1 MKRKVL
7 SVLLTSAM
15 VMSMAAC
22 GSSETTEAPASNDA
36 AASTTTDSAAADTK
50 TDAAA
55 STDAAADT
63 AADTET
69 AFQLTEPIKAYVDGT
84 VNYVKED
91 SGKEEFVSQLNAAI
105 SEKMG
110 YDVTVEFTALDH
122 SGYTDAVGRM
132 FAGGD
137 YPDVMIM
144 NAGMFRQYATTGL
157 LWNMADAYD
166 NAEFQSRLTAPGL
179 NEALKD
185 KDGALYGFTPAIG
198 GGCPTYVKKAWL
210 DAVGMKAEDIK
221 TYDDF
226 YKMLEAFT
234 TGDPDGN
241 GVNGDTY
248 GFISAGLYGQEAPH
262 INYLP
267 DFWQDGYPG
276 LLKGEDGVW
285 YDGMQTEATKKALL
299 RMQEAY
305 QAGVIDP
312 VSYTAGTKE
321 AREKFWSADQTGSAG
336 VFCYWAGS
344 WYDNIATNLEKN
356 NVNTELVQLDPIAEV
371 AAIGGYLN
379 RESPVWVIID
389 DGDGDDARE
398 QAIFD
403 AFIEPMLDG
412 DKCQTLWTYGA
423 EGTHWSLKAEAITTG
438 TGDKAKTTEYAEG
451 EFHCLPTIADPTTL
465 FKKNHIDNAA
475 VIAPLTNGYSNTSD
489 TVAASNTHFVNN
501 CVDAPQAPSCDTI
514 TNEGVAITDAIK
526 AVISSVV
533 VEGGDVDAAMQTYV
547 DTVGSIVDQA
557 LSELNAQ

>member
-1 MKRKVL
+1 MKRKLL
-7 SVLLTSAM
+7 SVILASSM

-22 GSSETTEAPASNDA
+22 GSSETSTDASATKTDA
-36 AASTTTDSAAADTK
+36 AETKTEAAADTK
-50 TDAAA
+50 TE
-55 STDAAADT
+55 AADT
-63 AADTET
+63 TANADY
-69 AFQLTEPIKAYVDGT
+69 QLTEPIKVYVDGT
-84 VNYVKED
+84 VNYVKEN
-91 SGKEEFVSQLNAAI
+91 SGKEEFVSALEAAV

-110 YDVTVEFTALDH
+110 YDISMEFTALDH

-144 NAGMFRQYATTGL
+144 NAGMFRQYMATGL
-157 LWNMADAYD
+157 LWDMADAYD
-166 NAEFQSRLTAPGL
+166 NAEFQSRLTAPAL
-179 NEALKD
+179 NESLKD
-185 KDGALYGFTPAIG
+185 SEGHLYGFTPSIG

-241 GVNGDTY
+241 GIDGDTY
-248 GFISAGLYGQEAPH
+248 GFISAGLYGEEAPH

-267 DFWQDGYPG
+267 DFWQDAYPG
-276 LLKGEDGVW
+276 ILKGDDGVW
-285 YDGMQTEATKKALL
+285 YDGFQTEATKNALL
-299 RMQEAY
+299 RLQEAY

-344 WYDNIATNLEKN
+344 WYDNIVTNLEKN
-356 NVNTELVQLDPIAEV
+356 GLDSELIQLDPIAEV
-371 AAIGGYLN
+371 AAVGGYLN

-389 DGDGDDARE
+389 DGDGDNSRE

-412 DKCQTLWTYGA
+412 DVCQTLWTYGA
-423 EGTHWSLKAEAITTG
+423 EGTHWSLKAESITTG
-438 TGDKAKTTEYAEG
+438 TGDKEKTVEYKEG

-465 FKKNHIDNAA
+465 FKKNHIDNAG
-475 VIAPLTNGYSNTSD
+475 VIAPLTNGYSNTTD
-489 TVAASNTHFVNN
+489 TVAASNAHFVAN
-501 CVDAPQAPSCDTI
+501 CVDAPQAPSCDTL
-514 TNEGVAITDAIK
+514 TNEGVSITDAKK

-533 VEGGDVDAAMQTYV
+533 VEGGDVDAAMETYV
-547 DTVGSIVDQA
+547 NTVGSLVEQA